1 MKFYKEEIS
10 GADKPRYLFAVGTDE
25 MKLIKSLLEH
35 AIEHIPQ
42 DFFPDSI
49 KRNRI
54 KTMLNEFDKSILDT
68 NTNKIP
74 KDTHKDCISKE
85 DVEIEIQK
93 ILEPYFIQHDGG
105 NYDDQNELI
114 IKISIDIAKLL
125 SKPKEDKE

>member
-74 KDTHKDCISKE
+74 KDTHKDFIRKEELSVAKLAAYEEGFNNGLKEDCISKKE
-85 DVEIEIQK
+85 HNK
-93 ILEPYFIQHDGG
+93 
-105 NYDDQNELI
+105 LI
-114 IKISIDIAKLL
+114 TETYNL
-125 SKPKEDKE
+125 DKE

>member
-1 MKFYKEEIS
+1 MKQPNPMEEVNTLHAILAGILLNGYIQGEIGNKLKDGVLDKAKEEIEKVFTPNS
-10 GADKPRYLFAVGTDE
+10 QA
-25 MKLIKSLLEH
+25 
-35 AIEHIPQ
+35 
-42 DFFPDSI
+42 
-49 KRNRI
+49 
-54 KTMLNEFDKSILDT
+54 
-68 NTNKIP
+68 
-74 KDTHKDCISKE
+74 ISKE